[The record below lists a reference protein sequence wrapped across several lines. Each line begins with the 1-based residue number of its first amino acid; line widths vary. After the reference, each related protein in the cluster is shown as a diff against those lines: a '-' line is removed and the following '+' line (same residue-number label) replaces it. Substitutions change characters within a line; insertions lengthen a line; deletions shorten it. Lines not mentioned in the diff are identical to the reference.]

1 MSDEKTISVLVVDD
15 HPIVR
20 DGLESLISTTKGLS
34 FFGSAANGAEAVK
47 ICRGANLPDAV
58 LMDIRMPEMDGFET
72 LKALRKI
79 NTSIRVLLLA
89 GMPLQVEVD
98 KAKALGAAGYIP
110 KSSDRNRILSA
121 LRTIVKN
128 PSVFVQDEVP
138 AGTGS
143 ILSPRELQVLT
154 LLSTGHSREDIALC
168 LGISVE
174 TVKSHTKNI
183 FLKLDAPSSVA
194 AVGRAYELGILR
206 P

>member
-1 MSDEKTISVLVVDD
+1 MTAAKSISVLVVDD

-20 DGLESLISTTKGLS
+20 DGLESLISTTKGMK
-34 FFGSAANGAEAVK
+34 FFGSATNGAEAVGMLRQK
-47 ICRGANLPDAV
+47 GLPDAV

-72 LKALRKI
+72 LKAMMKL
-79 NTSIRVLLLA
+79 NSSIRVLLLA

-98 KAKALGAAGYIP
+98 KARSLGAAGYIP
-110 KSSDRNRILSA
+110 KSSDRKRILSA
-121 LRTIVKN
+121 LRTIVEN
-128 PSVFVQDEVP
+128 PSAFVQDEVP

-168 LGISVE
+168 LGISME
-174 TVKSHTKNI
+174 TVKSHVKSI